1 MFFIMYINGTYDTYP
16 DNQMPAIK
24 SSVWYYAFFILF
36 IILNMF
42 MFSSIPGS
50 LIFETYR
57 ETRSKLILLDEIK
70 MQNSL
75 IVAFVSLGE
84 EDYQISLSRM
94 VSFLHYLYGYRVR
107 FVDVVTDICLKM
119 NPNDHTSIVTI
130 E

>member
-1 MFFIMYINGTYDTYP
+1 
-16 DNQMPAIK
+16 
-24 SSVWYYAFFILF
+24 
-36 IILNMF
+36 